1 VEGTVEFKKEPLKF
15 GECRMFRAVRV
26 GSGFFA
32 ILTQRAERLSDCWG
46 DISGKNQ
53 RTFTTTARAS
63 RDLFFCSRIVLPRT
77 RILRFPPRN
86 EKW

>member
-53 RTFTTTARAS
+53 RTFSTTARAR
-63 RDLFFCSRIVLPRT
+63 RDHFFLLSNRLT
-77 RILRFPPRN
+77 AH
-86 EKW
+86 EDSSASAA

>member
-1 VEGTVEFKKEPLKF
+1 VEGTAEFKTEPLKF
-15 GECRMFRAVRV
+15 GECRMFTAGRARL
-26 GSGFFA
+26 GFFA
-32 ILTQRAERLSDCWG
+32 ILTQRAVCLSDCWG
-46 DISGKNQ
+46 DVSCKNQ
-53 RTFTTTARAS
+53 RTFATTARAS